1 MTKIPINL
9 KKNTQNNLKIANTC
23 LEPKFVHVQILLYLK
38 KKKNIMPRKFEN
50 DKKINNYFIYKMF
63 KFQNY
68 TELVY
73 NYKNM

>member
-1 MTKIPINL
+1 
-9 KKNTQNNLKIANTC
+9 
-23 LEPKFVHVQILLYLK
+23 
-38 KKKNIMPRKFEN
+38 MPRKFEN